1 MQVVRESGVGYYV
14 GDLAAGRAEET
25 RVAGESPG
33 VWVGGGSGVLDQRGE
48 VDPVVFHQVLA
59 GRDPLDDRPLRA
71 SRGDRSV
78 AGVDLVFCAPKSVS
92 VLHLLAP
99 RELADAAGA
108 AHQAA
113 VADAVGY
120 IERVAHGVRRRQAG
134 VAHRVAATGVVAA
147 GFVHRT
153 SRALDPHLH
162 THLVMANVAQ
172 GVEGTWSATDTRRL
186 FLHRRAIGSVYEASL
201 RHELTSRTGIAW
213 EPVTT
218 TRANTVIT
226 SGRVPSI
233 RWDVAGIDPVLL
245 RLFSQRAASIDEF
258 VHRRGGG
265 RPSAGLRRT
274 AFHIDRPDKD
284 QGQTV
289 DGLRSAWKSRAADF
303 GIDPADLIRLVG
315 RVRDAPPHA
324 AVDNDLLAA
333 RLEHLATKRS
343 WLAGRDVVAAVA
355 DASPSGL
362 PAPVVERVAHTL
374 GTAVAEHDGRALAQL
389 TQLTHLAQSPQP
401 TLSRVSAQ
409 EPRWVAADVVRTVRS
424 QFDPLVSSLDRI
436 GGDSAVAERARAP
449 VPRADR
455 THERAERARWD
466 RLGPRTLDR

>member
-1 MQVVRESGVGYYV
+1 MCEGIVEALDTELLFAIDAASG
-14 GDLAAGRAEET
+14 D
-25 RVAGESPG
+25 
-33 VWVGGGSGVLDQRGE
+33 
-48 VDPVVFHQVLA
+48 
-59 GRDPLDDRPLRA
+59 
-71 SRGDRSV
+71 
-78 AGVDLVFCAPKSVS
+78 
-92 VLHLLAP
+92 
-99 RELADAAGA
+99 ADARTMLDTMTRKRGA
-108 AHQAA
+108 AM
-113 VADAVGY
+113 
-120 IERVAHGVRRRQAG
+120 ERVRSQGRPF
-134 VAHRVAATGVVAA
+134 TK
-147 GFVHRT
+147 
-153 SRALDPHLH
+153 LDI
-162 THLVMANVAQ
+162 
-172 GVEGTWSATDTRRL
+172 
-186 FLHRRAIGSVYEASL
+186 LHRENL
-201 RHELTSRTGIAW
+201 D
-213 EPVTT
+213 
-218 TRANTVIT
+218 VIL
-226 SGRVPSI
+226 P
-233 RWDVAGIDPVLL
+233 
-245 RLFSQRAASIDEF
+245 
-258 VHRRGGG
+258 
-265 RPSAGLRRT
+265 
-274 AFHIDRPDKD
+274 
-284 QGQTV
+284 
-289 DGLRSAWKSRAADF
+289 DF

-389 TQLTHLAQSPQP
+389 TQLAQSPQP

-455 THERAERARWD
+455 AHERAERARWD

>member
-1 MQVVRESGVGYYV
+1 M
-14 GDLAAGRAEET
+14 
-25 RVAGESPG
+25 
-33 VWVGGGSGVLDQRGE
+33 
-48 VDPVVFHQVLA
+48 
-59 GRDPLDDRPLRA
+59 
-71 SRGDRSV
+71 
-78 AGVDLVFCAPKSVS
+78 
-92 VLHLLAP
+92 
-99 RELADAAGA
+99 
-108 AHQAA
+108 
-113 VADAVGY
+113 
-120 IERVAHGVRRRQAG
+120 
-134 VAHRVAATGVVAA
+134 
-147 GFVHRT
+147 
-153 SRALDPHLH
+153 
-162 THLVMANVAQ
+162 
-172 GVEGTWSATDTRRL
+172 
-186 FLHRRAIGSVYEASL
+186 YEASL

-218 TRANTVIT
+218 TRATTVIT

-274 AFHIDRPDKD
+274 AFHVDRPDKD

-303 GIDPADLIRLVG
+303 GIDTADLIRLVG

-324 AVDNDLLAA
+324 TVDSDLLVA

-374 GTAVAEHDGRALAQL
+374 GTAGAEHDGRAPAQP
-389 TQLTHLAQSPQP
+389 AQSPQ
-401 TLSRVSAQ
+401 LSQSPQPSLARVSAR

-424 QFDPLVSSLDRI
+424 ECDPLAGSLDRRS
-436 GGDSAVAERARAP
+436 DLSAVAERVQVR
-449 VPRADR
+449 R
-455 THERAERARWD
+455 TDHVHDRAEGVRWD
-466 RLGPRTLDR
+466 RPGPQTLDR